1 MKKYL
6 LILIGA
12 ITFASCED
20 LTDLNENP
28 KDPATVPA
36 GNLLA
41 NAQVELVD
49 YLSSTNV
56 NVNTFRLWSQQWSQT
71 TYVDESNY
79 ELVERD
85 VNGTLFNTMYAQ
97 VLRDLQEAEKAIA
110 NDGALSDAS
119 RKRQNAILEVMRV
132 YAYSVLVD
140 AFGDVPYEQAL
151 QGTDNATPAY
161 DDDEAIYTDL
171 VSRLTAAM
179 GNLDGG
185 ASGFGG
191 NDLIYG
197 GNTAMWK
204 KLAAS
209 LKLRLAIR
217 MADALPAAAQAAAEE
232 AAPDVFA
239 SSAEDATLA
248 YQSAPPNTNP
258 LWEDLVQS
266 GRTDFIASATLGDL
280 ANQLNDPRRGQ
291 FFRNLDSTGA
301 IIGAPHG
308 QPSAYPA
315 HSQPSDMLE
324 DPTLR
329 GVLMSHTEVSF
340 LLADAA
346 ARGFNVPGTAA
357 DHYEAGI
364 RSSIDFWGG
373 TTAEADAFLAQ
384 TDVQWDAAKWKE
396 LIGTQKYLAMYNRG
410 FEAYCTYRLYDAPT
424 MEQAA
429 EAGTTPPTRF
439 NYPVDEYAL
448 NDANVSTANGGADE
462 KMGKVFWD
470 VN

>member
-6 LILIGA
+6 LILVGA

-20 LTDLNENP
+20 LTDLNDNP

-41 NAQVELVD
+41 NAQVEMVD

-56 NVNTFRLWSQQWSQT
+56 NVNTFRLWSQQWTQT

-85 VNGTLFNTMYAQ
+85 VHGALFSTMYAQ

-110 NDGALSDAS
+110 EDGALSDANRS
-119 RKRQNAILEVMRV
+119 RQIAILEVMRV
-132 YAYSVLVD
+132 YTYSILVD

-151 QGTDNATPAY
+151 LGTEDATPAY
-161 DDDEAIYTDL
+161 GDDAAIYPDL
-171 VSRLTAAM
+171 ISRLDAAIAD
-179 GNLDGG
+179 LDGQ
-185 ASGFGG
+185 ASGFGA

-197 GNTAMWK
+197 GNTAMWN
-204 KLAAS
+204 KLANS
-209 LKLRLAIR
+209 LKLRLAVR
-217 MADALPAAAQAAAEE
+217 MADAMPAAAKTAAEE
-232 AAPDVFA
+232 AAPNVFA
-239 SSAEDATLA
+239 SPAENAVLQ

-280 ANQLNDPRRGQ
+280 ANQLNDPRRSG

-301 IIGAPHG
+301 VIGAPHG

-315 HSQPSDMLE
+315 HSQPSDKLE

-329 GVLMSHTEVSF
+329 GVLMSFTEVSF

-346 ARGFNVPGTAA
+346 ARNWNVPGTAA

-364 RSSIDFWGG
+364 RASIDFWGG
-373 TTAEADAFLAQ
+373 SNAEADAYLAQ
-384 TDVQWDAAKWKE
+384 ADVMWDATKWKE

-424 MEQAA
+424 MMQAA
-429 EAGTTPPTRF
+429 EAGTVPPTRWT
-439 NYPVDEYAL
+439 YPRDEYAL
-448 NDANVSTANGGADE
+448 NGDNVSAANGGTDE